1 MKRFS
6 KLLIFI
12 LAISLVFA
20 LTACGNTSGEN
31 SDTVYKLALTTHNS
45 DSNVTV
51 LVLEEWAD
59 KIREESNGRLDIT
72 VYGGGTLSNAN
83 DALATTGTGGADLCW
98 ITVSQNASSLPI
110 STFSTIPTL
119 KYTNTYQSTY
129 MMVKTVQQFP
139 EIVQEFAAQNVRL
152 LAVHGSSPA
161 WILSSG
167 VSLNSASDF
176 EGELFMSANPNYI
189 AMLEGMGASC
199 MSDLPTQMYD
209 SMSKGIYKSVLCDF
223 QAACA
228 FNIPEVIDRAYDYNF
243 GCVIS
248 YVAINLDIYNA
259 LPDDLQQLLDA
270 QFEDLSME
278 FAAALNDVTS
288 DEVVQLLEL
297 GNEIIKTSPEI
308 VEKLDRIATEQLIPG
323 YLAQCKKV
331 GADGQAILDYA
342 TQMVEEAKTVYGEEY
357 NWIQ

>member
-6 KLLIFI
+6 QFVMFI
-12 LAISLVFA
+12 LAISLIFA
-20 LTACGNTSGEN
+20 LTACGNTPGEN
-31 SDTVYKLALTTHNS
+31 TDTVYKLALTTHNS

-51 LVLEEWAD
+51 LVLKEWAD

-129 MMVKTVQQFP
+129 MMVKTVQHFP
-139 EIVQEFAAQNVRL
+139 EIAEEFAAQNVKL
-152 LAVHGSSPA
+152 LAVHGSAPA
-161 WILSSG
+161 WILS
-167 VSLNSASDF
+167 NSVAFDSVDDF
-176 EGELFMSANPNYI
+176 SGELFMAANPNYI

-209 SMSKGIYKSVLCDF
+209 SMSKGMYKSVLCDF

-228 FNIPEVIDRAYDYNF
+228 FKIPEVIDRAYDYNF

-248 YVAINLDIYNA
+248 YVAINLDKYNS
-259 LPDDLQQLLDA
+259 LPEDLRQLLDA
-270 QFEDLSME
+270 HFEDLSMN
-278 FAAALNDVTS
+278 FAEALNEAVTNDVS
-288 DEVVQLLEL
+288 HHLAL
-297 GNEIIKTSPEI
+297 GNEILETAPEV
-308 VEKLDRIATEQLIPG
+308 VEQLDQIAAEQLIPD
-323 YLAQCKKV
+323 YLSKCETA

-342 TQMVEEAKTVYGEEY
+342 MKMAEEAKTIYGEEY
-357 NWIQ
+357 DWIQ